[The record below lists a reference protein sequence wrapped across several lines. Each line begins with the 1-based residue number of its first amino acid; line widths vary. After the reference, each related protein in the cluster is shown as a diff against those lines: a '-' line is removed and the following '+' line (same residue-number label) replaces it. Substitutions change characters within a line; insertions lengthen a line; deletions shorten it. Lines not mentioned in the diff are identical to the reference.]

1 MSILIVKA
9 GVGRVLVDP
18 PPDGGPTGPALRTNA
33 MFYIF
38 PRFKTILP

>member
-1 MSILIVKA
+1 MILIVKA
-9 GVGRVLVDP
+9 MLPDP
-18 PPDGGPTGPALRTNA
+18 PFNSILDA

>member
-1 MSILIVKA
+1 MSISIVKA
-9 GVGRVLVDP
+9 MLPDP
-18 PPDGGPTGPALRTNA
+18 PFNSDA